1 MSLAALDWTLRAVA
15 EGRAAQEIPTLRQLG
30 EPLAAV
36 EERAR
41 ELLVR
46 IEEVADARIE
56 AELEVTRAP
65 VGGGSLPGF
74 ELPSRA
80 VTLRGALGA
89 ERLCSALRRG
99 PVPVLARVRDDR
111 VQLDARTLLPG
122 DEAVVVSALR
132 RALEDV

>member
-1 MSLAALDWTLRAVA
+1 MN
-15 EGRAAQEIPTLRQLG
+15 EQRQSCVIIG
-30 EPLAAV
+30 E
-36 EERAR
+36 ES
-41 ELLVR
+41 LLVQCAEIWLSR
-46 IEEVADARIE
+46 GHSIRGIVSADARIT
-56 AELEVTRAP
+56 AELEETRAP

-80 VTLRGALGA
+80 VTLRGAIGA

-122 DEAVVVSALR
+122 DEAVVASALR
-132 RALEDV
+132 RALADV